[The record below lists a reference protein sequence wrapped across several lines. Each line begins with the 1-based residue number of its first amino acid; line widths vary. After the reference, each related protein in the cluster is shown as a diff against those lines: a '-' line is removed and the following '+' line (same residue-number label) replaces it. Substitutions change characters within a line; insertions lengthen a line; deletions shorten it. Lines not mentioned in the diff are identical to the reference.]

1 MADEPA
7 PLADVEPDTTGEWA
21 PLADG
26 ADAADEP
33 TPLAD
38 EPTPVANDEPA
49 PLAAAEP
56 DTTDEPAPLALC
68 CSNCGSPI
76 ALAPDIMAELHPVM
90 KDAVFSYELDLLG
103 RDDCCVYSATN
114 PGDVRFDVVRV
125 DAQRALTAE
134 GFGVRRRV
142 ALTGSATPEH
152 SWFPP
157 YCWRMCSCAQCL
169 AHLGWG
175 FELPRNLLDL
185 VAETT
190 PVAPAES
197 ADVADITV
205 GAAGAP
211 GRAAAP
217 PLASPRA
224 SGCEFLGL
232 ILTRL
237 REKRVSRSACSA
249 PPRAPRL
256 AAGLLARSGLLR
268 RGDLGGDEDASDG
281 AAVASLASRRARLF
295 RLLGL
300 LGISAARGR
309 GGGAALAAESAGRD
323 AMDVNDDGDA
333 AANELESRMALGT
346 PEPPDLEESSR
357 APRDRTAA
365 GRAAE
370 AQGPEESPE
379 EQRAQNEGW

>member
-1 MADEPA
+1 MRRRRGQTEPA
-7 PLADVEPDTTGEWA
+7 PLANGTDT
-21 PLADG
+21 P
-26 ADAADEP
+26 DEP
-33 TPLAD
+33 TPL
-38 EPTPVANDEPA
+38 V
-49 PLAAAEP
+49 AAEL
-56 DTTDEPAPLALC
+56 DTTDEPTPNAAGADATDERAPLALC
-68 CSNCGSPI
+68 CANCGSPI

-157 YCWRMCSCAQCL
+157 YCWRMCSCASCL

-175 FELPRNLLDL
+175 FELPMSLLAL
-185 VAETT
+185 VGDAAAAAADVT
-190 PVAPAES
+190 PVVPVEGAGRVE
-197 ADVADITV
+197 I
-205 GAAGAP
+205 GAAASP
-211 GRAAAP
+211 R
-217 PLASPRA
+217 LASPRA

-237 REKRVSRSACSA
+237 REKRVTRSACAA

-256 AAGLLARSGLLR
+256 AAGLLARGGLSR
-268 RGDLGGDEDASDG
+268 RGDLGGNDDASDG
-281 AAVASLASRRARLF
+281 ATVASLASRRARLF

-300 LGISAARGR
+300 MGISVAPGR
-309 GGGAALAAESAGRD
+309 GGGAAGAAESAGGD

-333 AANELESRMALGT
+333 AADDVESRVALGT
-346 PEPPDLEESSR
+346 PDAPEPPELDESGHAR
-357 APRDRTAA
+357 VPV
-365 GRAAE
+365 E

-379 EQRAQNEGW
+379 EQRAQSEGW

>member
-1 MADEPA
+1 MFPSLPPRPHRSRRAMSTRVESPQPEATA
-7 PLADVEPDTTGEWA
+7 P
-21 PLADG
+21 
-26 ADAADEP
+26 
-33 TPLAD
+33 
-38 EPTPVANDEPA
+38 
-49 PLAAAEP
+49 
-56 DTTDEPAPLALC
+56 ALC
-68 CSNCGSPI
+68 CANCGSPI

-157 YCWRMCSCAQCL
+157 YCWRMCSCASCL

-175 FELPRNLLDL
+175 FELPMSLLAL
-185 VAETT
+185 VSDA
-190 PVAPAES
+190 AAAA
-197 ADVADITV
+197 ADVTSAV
-205 GAAGAP
+205 PVEGAGKVEI
-211 GRAAAP
+211 GAAAP
-217 PLASPRA
+217 PRLASPRA